1 MEESLARFFIST
13 STYSVALPLAIGL
26 FRLKRLQTIQRYVL
40 ALVIVS
46 ILVELAAVL
55 LGRFLHLRNLPLL
68 HVFSVVQF
76 TLLWLIFAQRLI
88 PPFSR
93 RFFGV
98 ILVAFWAF
106 ALVCAIWI
114 DGIYNFNAHARS
126 FGAILVIIFCL
137 SYFYQRLRKL
147 DLENL
152 ESDPLFWVATGSL
165 IYFSGSLILF
175 IISNYILPDKA
186 MSFSMWGVHGI
197 FNTFNNM
204 FFMIALWVQPTK

>member
-26 FRLKRLQTIQRYVL
+26 FRLKRLQIIQRYVF

-55 LGRFLHLRNLPLL
+55 LGRFLHLRNLPLV
-68 HVFSVVQF
+68 HVFSAVQF
-76 TLLWLIFAQRLI
+76 TLLWVIFAKRLI
-88 PPFSR
+88 PPFSKKILLGILAIFW
-93 RFFGV
+93 FFA
-98 ILVAFWAF
+98 I
-106 ALVCAIWI
+106 VCAIWI

-126 FGAILVIIFCL
+126 FEAILVIIFCL
-137 SYFYQRLRKL
+137 TYFYQRLRML

-152 ESDPLFWVATGSL
+152 EADPLFWVTTGSL

-175 IISNYILPDKA
+175 IISNYILPDEA

-197 FNTFNNM
+197 FNTFNNL

>member
-13 STYSVALPLAIGL
+13 SGYSVALPLVIGL
-26 FRLKRLQTIQRYVL
+26 LRIKRLQIIQRYVL
-40 ALVIVS
+40 ALVVFS
-46 ILVELAAVL
+46 ILVELAAVV
-55 LGRFLHLRNLPLL
+55 LGRLLHLRNLPLL

-88 PPFSR
+88 PPFSK
-93 RFFGV
+93 RFFWG

-106 ALVCAIWI
+106 AIVCAVWI

-126 FGAILVIIFCL
+126 FGAILIIIFCL
-137 SYFYQRLRKL
+137 SYFYQRLRML

-152 ESDPLFWVATGSL
+152 EADPLFWVATGSL

-175 IISNYILPDKA
+175 IISNYILPDEA
-186 MSFSMWGVHGI
+186 MSISIWGVHGI
-197 FNTFNNM
+197 FNIFNNL
-204 FFMIALWVQPTK
+204 FFMIALWVQPMK

>member
-13 STYSVALPLAIGL
+13 STYSVALPLVVGL
-26 FRLKRLQTIQRYVL
+26 LRLKRLQIIQRYVL
-40 ALVIVS
+40 ALIIFS

-55 LGRFLHLRNLPLL
+55 LGRLLHLRNLPLL

-88 PPFSR
+88 PPFSKKL
-93 RFFGV
+93 FGG
-98 ILVAFWAF
+98 ILGIFWIF
-106 ALVCAIWI
+106 AIVCAIWI
-114 DGIYNFNAHARS
+114 DGIFNFNAHARS
-126 FGAILVIIFCL
+126 FGAILIIVFCL

-152 ESDPLFWVATGSL
+152 ETDPLFWVATGSL

-175 IISNYILPDKA
+175 IISNYILA
-186 MSFSMWGVHGI
+186 NESMSFSMWGVHGI
-197 FNTFNNM
+197 FNTFNNL

>member
-1 MEESLARFFIST
+1 MEECLARFFIST
-13 STYSVALPLAIGL
+13 STYSVALPLVVGL
-26 FRLKRLQTIQRYVL
+26 LRLKRLQIIQRYVL
-40 ALVIVS
+40 ALIVFS

-55 LGRFLHLRNLPLL
+55 LGRLLHLRNLPLL

-88 PPFSR
+88 PPFSKKL
-93 RFFGV
+93 FGG
-98 ILVAFWAF
+98 ILGIFWIF
-106 ALVCAIWI
+106 AIVCAIWI
-114 DGIYNFNAHARS
+114 DGIFNFNAHARS
-126 FGAILVIIFCL
+126 FGAILIIVFCL

-152 ESDPLFWVATGSL
+152 ETDPLFWVATGSL

-175 IISNYILPDKA
+175 IISNYILA
-186 MSFSMWGVHGI
+186 NESMSFSMWGVHGI
-197 FNTFNNM
+197 FNTFNNL